1 MTEMTVVEAYI
12 KFSGQLIIL
21 VSGLPGC
28 NKSKIS
34 KKIAELFKIQH
45 LNLRQFIKEDYN
57 DVVELSNGSKV
68 IDWDNE
74 NAYDWDKF
82 NSKIEEVKSS
92 GVIISGVVFPSDNI
106 KFKVDNHLNIKIS
119 KQKYITCRHEFLTK
133 NKETKKDLFE
143 LIDSSTESL
152 TINKLIY
159 PHYLE
164 YTQRSAISKFLNGN
178 DANSEELFNEAFD
191 HLIEDVQQYLKR
203 QNKRVSV
210 HRSRENKKTPMRT
223 QMRNQSDNDFKD
235 YNDYDGEGYK
245 DYYEDNNIDSKKSK
259 KNNKELEQMTHNFT
273 YDSSYSES
281 HEESENETD
290 DDSDSDSSDNSN
302 IIDINKSS
310 SSSEPYVLAT
320 VDPND
325 ETLRSIQ

>member
-12 KFSGQLIIL
+12 KFSGQLVIL

-34 KKIAELFKIQH
+34 KKISESFKIKH

-57 DVVELSNGSKV
+57 EVVELTNGSKV
-68 IDWDNE
+68 IDWDSE
-74 NAYDWDKF
+74 YAYDWDKF
-82 NSKIEEVKSS
+82 NSKIDEIKSN
-92 GVIISGVVFPSDNI
+92 GVLISGVVFPSDNI

-143 LIDSSTESL
+143 LIDTPTESL

-159 PHYLE
+159 PHYLD
-164 YTQRSAISKFLNGN
+164 YTQKSIINKFLNGN
-178 DANSEELFNEAFD
+178 EFNGDELFDEAFD
-191 HLIEDVQQYLKR
+191 YLIENIQTYLKR
-203 QNKRVSV
+203 QNKRTDVRQLEEVKEPIES
-210 HRSRENKKTPMRT
+210 NRT
-223 QMRNQSDNDFKD
+223 QMRSHVRSQMRSQNTINKDKEKQNQ
-235 YNDYDGEGYK
+235 E
-245 DYYEDNNIDSKKSK
+245 IVDS
-259 KNNKELEQMTHNFT
+259 MTHNFT
-273 YDSSYSES
+273 YEPSD
-281 HEESENETD
+281 EESYEESD

-302 IIDINKSS
+302 IIDIDKSS

-320 VDPND
+320 VNPND
-325 ETLRSIQ
+325 PTL